1 VKIGLGV
8 LIFLLRPPGLNPSSI
23 GYNLYVQSTTRNE
36 PMSDLPNTTPISRRW
51 RVQLKI
57 PRHVDV
63 ALREFSPFMRQL
75 LYNRGL
81 VDPVAAAGFVAGTA
95 HFPTDPFLLKD
106 MHLAVE
112 RLHMAIE
119 GGERIAVYGDY
130 DADGV
135 TATALMAEFL
145 AGLGVEP
152 RVYIPNR
159 YDEGYGLNDDALQ
172 VLAAEGIDLV
182 ITVDCGARSLSEAAL
197 ASELGMT
204 LIITDHHA
212 PGAELPVAA
221 ALINPKQPGDTY
233 PDQHLAGVGLAY
245 KLAQAYL
252 QTYPQPGVDPAEWL
266 DLVAI
271 GTVADLAPLTGE
283 NRTLVKAGLERIRR
297 GHRQGLFALGQVAG
311 LNLGACDSSM
321 IGFGLGPRLNA
332 AGRIDT
338 AMNAFELLT
347 ATDFQRAGELAQILD
362 SQNSQRQEETHLIR
376 EMAAARVLEQ
386 DADALLFFAADPE
399 FSPGV
404 VGLAASRL
412 AEAYYRPAIVAHR
425 GEEFTVGSCRS
436 IPEFHITYALDECA
450 ELLVRHGG
458 HAAAA
463 GFTVRN
469 ELVPALVQQL
479 MAIAARELAD
489 VTLIPVIDIDRE
501 IRLEKLNAGFI
512 AGIFNDLHLLEPTGR
527 GNPEP
532 VFASYNVAVR
542 HARTVGMDGKH
553 LKLTL
558 QAGGSIYDAI
568 AFQQGHW
575 LADLPDRIDI
585 AYRLEE
591 NSYMGRVNLQ
601 LNVKDIRV
609 AE

>member
-1 VKIGLGV
+1 MSV
-8 LIFLLRPPGLNPSSI
+8 PPETIP
-23 GYNLYVQSTTRNE
+23 
-36 PMSDLPNTTPISRRW
+36 RRW
-51 RVQLKI
+51 RVQPKI
-57 PRHVDV
+57 PRDVDV
-63 ALREFSPFMRQL
+63 ALRDFSPFMRQL

-81 VDPVAAAGFVAGTA
+81 FDPVAAAGFVAGTT
-95 HFPTDPFLLKD
+95 HYETDPFLLKD
-106 MHLAVE
+106 MHLAVD
-112 RLHMAIE
+112 RLHASIT

-145 AGLGVEP
+145 TALGADP
-152 RVYIPNR
+152 RIYIPNR

-172 VLAAEGIDLV
+172 ALAAEGVDLV
-182 ITVDCGARSLSEAAL
+182 ITVDCGARSLAEAAL
-197 ASELGMT
+197 AAELGVA

-212 PGAELPVAA
+212 PGSELPKAA
-221 ALINPKQPGDTY
+221 ALINPKQPGDVY
-233 PDQHLAGVGLAY
+233 PDQHLSGVGLAY

-252 QTYPQPGVDPAEWL
+252 AQYPQPGVDPANWL

-283 NRTLVKAGLERIRR
+283 NRALVKAGLERIQR
-297 GHRQGLFALGQVAG
+297 GPRQGLFALGQVAG

-338 AMNAFELLT
+338 AMNAYELLT

-376 EMAAARVLEQ
+376 EQAAARVLEQ
-386 DADALLFFAADPE
+386 DPDALLFFAADPD

-412 AEAYYRPAIVAHR
+412 AEAYYRPAIVAHQ
-425 GEEFTVGSCRS
+425 GETFTVASCRS
-436 IPEFHITYALDECA
+436 IPEFNITHALDECA
-450 ELLVRHGG
+450 DLLVRHGG

-469 ELVPALVQQL
+469 EQVPELIGQL
-479 MAIAARELAD
+479 TAIAARELAG
-489 VTLIPVIDIDRE
+489 VSLVPVIDIDRE

-512 AGIFNDLHLLEPTGR
+512 AGIFHDLHLLEPTGR

-532 VFASYNVAVR
+532 VFASHNVTVR
-542 HARTVGMDGKH
+542 AARAVGMEGKH

-568 AFQQGHW
+568 AFHQGHW
-575 LADLPDRIDI
+575 LADLPERIDI
-585 AYRLEE
+585 AYRFEE

-601 LNVKDIRV
+601 LNVKDIRESV
-609 AE
+609 FGL